1 MNATN
6 YAAAGHASLFFLEF
20 NPMSELDNSELC
32 RNPGKK
38 LARMASGLS
47 LAGKVALAK
56 ALVPIFHCA
65 RCF

>member
-32 RNPGKK
+32 RNPVGKN
-38 LARMASGLS
+38 
-47 LAGKVALAK
+47 
-56 ALVPIFHCA
+56 
-65 RCF
+65 